1 MLCNRFKGAEIGLL
15 SSGQVSSINC
25 KRQRASCL
33 CREDTRWKSRL
44 CAMQQDRHVSLD
56 DC

>member
-15 SSGQVSSINC
+15 SSGQVSSINY

-44 CAMQQDRHVSLD
+44 CTVQQGRHVSLD